1 MGTGIEVL
9 AGLGLIY
16 FSWKRRGEWLIL
28 ASFTVCFIVFIGS
41 LRLRWDRWVIPVLPC
56 GAIFAGAFLD
66 EIVGRCMRGRVA
78 NLSAAALGIG
88 SALLA
93 AGPLRDTLEHCRRAH
108 QKDVRILAVEWIER
122 NVSPGARIMVE
133 QYGPPISRENYQ
145 VFVCAGGRP
154 SRDTSSLGWKNN
166 LACCGSMAFLRD
178 AGIEYVILTVW
189 HDRFLE
195 ERERSA
201 GALRMYETF
210 FREAE
215 LVKEFRSRDN
225 PVRIYRLKP
234 GAK

>member
-1 MGTGIEVL
+1 
-9 AGLGLIY
+9 
-16 FSWKRRGEWLIL
+16 
-28 ASFTVCFIVFIGS
+28 
-41 LRLRWDRWVIPVLPC
+41 
-56 GAIFAGAFLD
+56 
-66 EIVGRCMRGRVA
+66 
-78 NLSAAALGIG
+78 
-88 SALLA
+88 
-93 AGPLRDTLEHCRRAH
+93 
-108 QKDVRILAVEWIER
+108 
-122 NVSPGARIMVE
+122 
-133 QYGPPISRENYQ
+133 
-145 VFVCAGGRP
+145 
-154 SRDTSSLGWKNN
+154 
-166 LACCGSMAFLRD
+166 MAFLRD